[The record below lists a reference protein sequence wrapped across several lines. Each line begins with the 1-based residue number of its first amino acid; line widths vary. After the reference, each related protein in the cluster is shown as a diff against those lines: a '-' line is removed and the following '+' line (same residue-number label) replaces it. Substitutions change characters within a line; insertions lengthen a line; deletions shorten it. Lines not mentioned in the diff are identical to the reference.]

1 MSGILV
7 LDIVLLA
14 LILITAVATVEVRSL
29 YSAVMLS
36 SIYSLLMACFWVAM
50 DAVDVAYTEAA
61 VGAGIS
67 TILLIGTLV
76 LTGSVE
82 TVRKAVSWPA
92 LAICAAAGGFLI
104 FGTLDMPRY
113 GDRDA
118 PANRHPIY
126 EGYTTQNVPKADGK
140 SAQDV
145 KRFEEEQAAIAQQQ
159 AGEHPGEPAAEHA
172 HGAEHTDFFHGHVP
186 NQVTSI
192 IVAYRGYDTMFETAV
207 ILTAGMSLILLL
219 RGRRGNP
226 QRGGLL

>member
-36 SIYSLLMACFWVAM
+36 SIYSLLMACFWVTM

-82 TVRKAVSWPA
+82 TVRKAVSWPS
-92 LAICAAAGGFLI
+92 LAVCVAAGGFLI

-126 EGYTTQNVPKADGK
+126 EGYTKQNVPKADGK

-145 KRFEEEQAAIAQQQ
+145 KRYEEEQARLAHEH
-159 AGEHPGEPAAEHA
+159 AGEPQGEHA
-172 HGAEHTDFFHGHVP
+172 HGAEHADFFHGHVP

>member
-1 MSGILV
+1 MNGIAF
-7 LDIVLLA
+7 LDMALLA
-14 LILITAVATVEVRSL
+14 LILFTAIGAIEVRNL
-29 YSAVMLS
+29 YSSVMLTG
-36 SIYSLLMACFWVAM
+36 IYSLIMACFWM
-50 DAVDVAYTEAA
+50 TNDAWDVAFTEAA

-82 TVRKAVSWPA
+82 TVRRAISWPA
-92 LAICAAAGGFLI
+92 VVVTLAASALLI

-113 GDRDA
+113 GDPKA
-118 PANRHPIY
+118 PAHTHPLYSGFVKQNIPKHPTGRSAADVAAY
-126 EGYTTQNVPKADGK
+126 EK
-140 SAQDV
+140 
-145 KRFEEEQAAIAQQQ
+145 EHAA
-159 AGEHPGEPAAEHA
+159 HPGGHG
-172 HGAEHTDFFHGHVP
+172 HGAHQDFFHGHVP

-192 IVAYRGYDTMFETAV
+192 IVAYRGFDTMFETAV